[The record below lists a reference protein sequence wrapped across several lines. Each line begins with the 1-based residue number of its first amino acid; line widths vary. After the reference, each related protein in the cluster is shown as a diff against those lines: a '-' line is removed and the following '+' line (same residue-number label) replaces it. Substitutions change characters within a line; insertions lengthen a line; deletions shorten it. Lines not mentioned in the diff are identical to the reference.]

1 MTFLDAFLEHFVAS
15 DFLPSSQSTMVATI
29 IEFSK
34 YILTLFGVTKKA
46 LNAAIENHRKRLLWF
61 CWYLNQM
68 KYKKESV
75 FLLCYIKSTNW
86 QTDILS
92 AFRLCFDWNLC
103 FWSKH
108 LINTI
113 IYLFIYFCSNKCVLP
128 DRAILF

>member
-1 MTFLDAFLEHFVAS
+1 MAS

-75 FLLCYIKSTNW
+75 FLLCYIKSTN
-86 QTDILS
+86 
-92 AFRLCFDWNLC
+92 
-103 FWSKH
+103 
-108 LINTI
+108 
-113 IYLFIYFCSNKCVLP
+113 
-128 DRAILF
+128 